1 MSEPFNP
8 THAVRF
14 DLGSGRVTVGN
25 GEGSDPRVLVPAE
38 ALRHLCAAAGADG
51 LTDFGRSVGTDIGH
65 RVAARVGGT
74 SSVSAVVEHLG
85 GDLALAGL
93 GSLGAEVWG
102 RALVFTV
109 TGSPLGKDGDALL
122 AAVLEGALQRALARD
137 AAVVPIDR
145 TDGKARL
152 VVVNRATGAR
162 VRQWLSDGVSWGDT
176 LSRLSAAP

>member
-14 DLGSGRVTVGN
+14 DLGSGRVTVG
-25 GEGSDPRVLVPAE
+25 GQEGSEPRVLVPAD
-38 ALRHLCAAAGADG
+38 ALRHLCASAGADG
-51 LTDFGRSVGTDIGH
+51 LTDFGRSLGTDIGH
-65 RVAARVGGT
+65 RVAARVGAA
-74 SSVSAVVEHLG
+74 SSVSTVVEHLG

-102 RALVFTV
+102 QALVFTV
-109 TGSPLGKDGDALL
+109 TGSPLGNEGDALL

-152 VVVNRATGAR
+152 VVVSRATAGR
-162 VRQWLSDGVSWGDT
+162 VRQWLSDGVSWGDA

>member
-1 MSEPFNP
+1 MRTASLWSVPRRKPPSHRRHES
-8 THAVRF
+8 AA
-14 DLGSGRVTVGN
+14 SG
-25 GEGSDPRVLVPAE
+25 
-38 ALRHLCAAAGADG
+38 
-51 LTDFGRSVGTDIGH
+51 
-65 RVAARVGGT
+65 
-74 SSVSAVVEHLG
+74 VSAVVEHLG

-102 RALVFTV
+102 QALVFTV
-109 TGSPLGKDGDALL
+109 TGSPLGNEGDALL

-152 VVVNRATGAR
+152 VVVSRATAGR
-162 VRQWLSDGVSWGDT
+162 VRQWLSDGVSWGDA

>member
-8 THAVRF
+8 AHAVRF
-14 DLGSGRVTVGN
+14 DLGSGRVTLGG
-25 GEGSDPRVLVPAE
+25 GEGSEPRVLVPAD
-38 ALRHLCAAAGADG
+38 ALRHLCASAGADG

-65 RVAARVGGT
+65 RVAARVGAT

-102 RALVFTV
+102 QALVFTV
-109 TGSPLGKDGDALL
+109 VGSPLGKEGDALL

-137 AAVVPIDR
+137 AVVVPIDR

-152 VVVNRATGAR
+152 VVVSRATGAR
-162 VRQWLSDGVSWGDT
+162 VRQWLSDGVSWGDA